1 MGIRGLLKIMI
12 HNELFCTHCKREVD
26 DEDWLTVVFEPN
38 RALVEIF
45 CEECKEKE
53 LLPKPS

>member
-1 MGIRGLLKIMI
+1 MI

-26 DEDWLTVVFEPN
+26 EEDWLTVVFEPN
-38 RALVEIF
+38 RAQAEIF